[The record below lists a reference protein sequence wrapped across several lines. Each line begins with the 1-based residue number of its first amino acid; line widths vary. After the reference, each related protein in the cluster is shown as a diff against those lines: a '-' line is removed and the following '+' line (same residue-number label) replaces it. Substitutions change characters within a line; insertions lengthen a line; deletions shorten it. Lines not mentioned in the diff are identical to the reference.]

1 MIRQVHPN
9 SLGECLGLNKSKHKE
24 SMLSGYTVSN
34 EHKKFISKISNKIA
48 IVKFERKLVS
58 KKKESLVFKIHM
70 KWRDVCH
77 E

>member
-1 MIRQVHPN
+1 MIRQIHPS

-24 SMLSGYTVSN
+24 SVLSRHAVSN
-34 EHKKFISKISNKIA
+34 EHKKFISKISNKIT

-70 KWRDVCH
+70 KWRDVYH

>member
-1 MIRQVHPN
+1 
-9 SLGECLGLNKSKHKE
+9 
-24 SMLSGYTVSN
+24 MLSGYTVSN